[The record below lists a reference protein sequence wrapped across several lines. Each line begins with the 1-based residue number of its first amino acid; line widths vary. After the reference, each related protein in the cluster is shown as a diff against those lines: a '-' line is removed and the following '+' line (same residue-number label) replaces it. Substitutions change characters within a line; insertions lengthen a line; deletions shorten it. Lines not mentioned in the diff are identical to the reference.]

1 MKFNCPNC
9 RKEYDFMAIRLSADL
24 NAIIAMLGT
33 FGRHHAVVWAYA
45 ELFGVV
51 PFHAKAKKLRLI
63 LEELKKLFDGAGFS
77 YQRRLYRI
85 SQEGIA
91 EALNVVVK
99 KNFAGGLDSH
109 NYLKRVMISIA
120 EREDKDTG
128 RRTEK
133 DLRKKEASLMSGS
146 RDGGE
151 RGRDAEAR
159 RDRIMSPEAYPIQEE
174 QVEAPRMKTMP
185 RTAPLTDAELEVN
198 RQRLKKM
205 AETIG

>member
-9 RKEYDFMAIRLSADL
+9 RKEYEFMALQLSADL
-24 NAIIAMLGT
+24 NAIIAMSDAS
-33 FGRHHAVVWAYA
+33 GRHRAGSGRMR
-45 ELFGVV
+45 LFGIV
-51 PFHAKAKKLRLI
+51 PFHAKAKAPLI
-63 LEELKKLFDGAGFS
+63 LEELKKLFDGGGFS

-99 KNFAGGLDSH
+99 KNFADGLDSH

-120 EREDKDTG
+120 EREEKDSG

-146 RDGGE
+146 RNAE
-151 RGRDAEAR
+151 KLTRDVN
-159 RDRIMSPEAYPIQEE
+159 DSAYPVPEE
-174 QVEAPRMKTMP
+174 QVEAPRMKTVP
-185 RTAPLTDAELEVN
+185 AAHLTDEQIEEN
-198 RQRLKKM
+198 RRRVQVLVGSLK
-205 AETIG
+205 

>member
-9 RKEYDFMAIRLSADL
+9 RKEYDFMALQLSADL
-24 NAIIAMLGT
+24 NAIIAMSDA
-33 FGRHHAVVWAYA
+33 FGRHRAVVWAYA

-77 YQRRLYRI
+77 YQKRLYRI
-85 SQEGIA
+85 APEGIA

-99 KNFAGGLDSH
+99 KNFADGLDSH
-109 NYLKRVMISIA
+109 NYLKKVMINIS
-120 EREDKDTG
+120 EREEKDSG

-146 RDGGE
+146 RGD
-151 RGRDAEAR
+151 
-159 RDRIMSPEAYPIQEE
+159 YPIQEE
-174 QVEAPRMKTMP
+174 QVAAPRMKTMP
-185 RTAPLTDAELEVN
+185 RSMPLTDAELEIN
-198 RQRLKKM
+198 RQRLRKM
-205 AETIG
+205 AESIG